1 LGPGA
6 VIGDFD
12 VSPDGRT
19 LVFDRV
25 SDESDIVRIDLSG

>member
-1 LGPGA
+1 
-6 VIGDFD
+6 
-12 VSPDGRT
+12 VSPDGQT